1 MSFAIEVPGTANP
14 LTLQELCRALESATG
29 ADHAQRQTSG
39 QQLEAWEKE
48 TGYYSSLQSIFLD
61 KSLPR
66 QIRFLAV
73 IQLKNGIDKY
83 WRIAHTSKGGLS
95 LDEKN
100 LIRQKLFPGTLDEE
114 DEALAR
120 QNSLAAARI
129 VRVDYPRQWPEA
141 LPSLIALLRSSRTG
155 QPQHLHGTL
164 QILLQVV
171 KEMSTARLR
180 SAQTALHSITPE
192 IAYVL
197 GEIYAERI
205 PVWVDFLTGVK
216 GQDGASEADIAIRI
230 TLLTLKVIRRLLIS
244 GFEAPHKDKTVQQF
258 WTLSQNHFGQFL
270 GFVSQE
276 SAVPESYQELVGK
289 HLLQFT
295 KLHMEMATSQP
306 TSFAGLP
313 SSLPLIHAYWDLVAK
328 FAEVFDKSEG
338 IRQSSGDAKSKA
350 EGPLLEKLT
359 TRALLLIKACLDLAF
374 LPKHTF
380 VYRGPEAK
388 KEEHEAVE
396 FIKNEL
402 FKDDFCLQI
411 ANTVLTHLFVF
422 RQSDLEAWDE
432 DPEEWEHQERFD
444 SSAYEWEVR
453 PAAERVFLGLL
464 NQRKTLLVPHLLSY
478 IQTATGGQADFATK
492 DAVYTAM
499 GLASQHIFQEV
510 DFNSFLTSTLVPDA
524 QQTGPLA
531 KVLRRRISMLLGQ
544 WVFHNVSNESRAI
557 VYGIFRHFMDPNAE
571 GNDIVVL
578 ISAARNLQMIVDEL
592 DFSVDN
598 FVPHA
603 PHILEQLT
611 QLIRNV
617 SVDETRLALLETMR
631 LVVTRLEAH
640 VTPFADSIVG
650 AIVEVF
656 QVVGNQEFM
665 AKTAIVAVFS
675 ALVTSMGTESQR
687 FHPLMVPLIT
697 EVAHPT
703 SELHTSLIDDVLDLW
718 NSILSQSSP
727 PVSTEIV
734 SIAPLLL
741 PILEYS
747 PETAGM
753 ALEAVEAYII
763 LAPGAVLED
772 TLRRPF
778 LTALSGALEVKSRE
792 QVNAATR
799 CIEYLIR
806 AAEEYGGANG
816 VSVVIR
822 DMLETGFLKK
832 ILERLHDAW
841 EAHQTTGP
849 NKKSPKLN
857 TVTEGDYF
865 AILARLAYADP
876 TLFVNMLAS
885 FGDVQ
890 QQVWPWLTTE
900 WFSYMESW
908 DRIEHKKLTLLGLT
922 RLTELPN
929 PVQDLT
935 LGKLQD
941 YMSLWADTIAEL
953 QDGAVDGS
961 DNLVWAEQEG
971 DEWDTPKSIRARELY
986 QSDPLHRVVAKQFV
1000 MERVRDL
1007 VQRAGGEQKFQ
1018 DEWMVNVDKEVVQ
1031 KFAQFVSS

>member
-1 MSFAIEVPGTANP
+1 
-14 LTLQELCRALESATG
+14 
-29 ADHAQRQTSG
+29 
-39 QQLEAWEKE
+39 
-48 TGYYSSLQSIFLD
+48 
-61 KSLPR
+61 
-66 QIRFLAV
+66 
-73 IQLKNGIDKY
+73 
-83 WRIAHTSKGGLS
+83 
-95 LDEKN
+95 
-100 LIRQKLFPGTLDEE
+100 
-114 DEALAR
+114 
-120 QNSLAAARI
+120 
-129 VRVDYPRQWPEA
+129 
-141 LPSLIALLRSSRTG
+141 
-155 QPQHLHGTL
+155 
-164 QILLQVV
+164 
-171 KEMSTARLR
+171 
-180 SAQTALHSITPE
+180 
-192 IAYVL
+192 
-197 GEIYAERI
+197 
-205 PVWVDFLTGVK
+205 
-216 GQDGASEADIAIRI
+216 
-230 TLLTLKVIRRLLIS
+230 
-244 GFEAPHKDKTVQQF
+244 
-258 WTLSQNHFGQFL
+258 
-270 GFVSQE
+270 
-276 SAVPESYQELVGK
+276 
-289 HLLQFT
+289 
-295 KLHMEMATSQP
+295 
-306 TSFAGLP
+306 
-313 SSLPLIHAYWDLVAK
+313 
-328 FAEVFDKSEG
+328 
-338 IRQSSGDAKSKA
+338 
-350 EGPLLEKLT
+350 
-359 TRALLLIKACLDLAF
+359 
-374 LPKHTF
+374 
-380 VYRGPEAK
+380 
-388 KEEHEAVE
+388 
-396 FIKNEL
+396 
-402 FKDDFCLQI
+402 
-411 ANTVLTHLFVF
+411 
-422 RQSDLEAWDE
+422 
-432 DPEEWEHQERFD
+432 
-444 SSAYEWEVR
+444 
-453 PAAERVFLGLL
+453 
-464 NQRKTLLVPHLLSY
+464 
-478 IQTATGGQADFATK
+478 
-492 DAVYTAM
+492 
-499 GLASQHIFQEV
+499 
-510 DFNSFLTSTLVPDA
+510 
-524 QQTGPLA
+524 
-531 KVLRRRISMLLGQ
+531 
-544 WVFHNVSNESRAI
+544 
-557 VYGIFRHFMDPNAE
+557 
-571 GNDIVVL
+571 
-578 ISAARNLQMIVDEL
+578 
-592 DFSVDN
+592 
-598 FVPHA
+598 
-603 PHILEQLT
+603 
-611 QLIRNV
+611 
-617 SVDETRLALLETMR
+617 
-631 LVVTRLEAH
+631 
-640 VTPFADSIVG
+640 
-650 AIVEVF
+650 
-656 QVVGNQEFM
+656 M

-718 NSILSQSSP
+718 NSILSQSNP

-816 VSVVIR
+816 VSVVIQ

-832 ILERLHDAW
+832 VLERLHDAW

-876 TLFVNMLAS
+876 TLFANMLAS

-900 WFSYMESW
+900 WFFYMESW

-929 PVQDLT
+929 PVQDLA